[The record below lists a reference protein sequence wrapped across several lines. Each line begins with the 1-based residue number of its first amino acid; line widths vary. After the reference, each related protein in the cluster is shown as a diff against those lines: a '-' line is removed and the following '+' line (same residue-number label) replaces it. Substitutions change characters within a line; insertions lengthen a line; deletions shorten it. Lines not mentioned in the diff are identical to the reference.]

1 MTVGTGLLLVW
12 LTSFLHVVLSGQIKL
27 HVVLYKEF
35 STGNITLNTWVV
47 LISTIYEQAY
57 DDVLLYSII
66 SSIML
71 TVVRW

>member
-1 MTVGTGLLLVW
+1 MG
-12 LTSFLHVVLSGQIKL
+12 SFD
-27 HVVLYKEF
+27 
-35 STGNITLNTWVV
+35 
-47 LISTIYEQAY
+47 TIHEQAY